1 MHKRNKSKNKSEN
14 MMPIQKIIIT
24 AVSGAVGTVISVLL
38 TLIFSVVLSKSPTL
52 SDKSGVY
59 FIISVLLGGFVCGV
73 ISSRKSRLKGIVAG
87 ALSSLFF
94 CLFIFALMLIFSHG
108 QLIQQTAFLAAATVI
123 LCVIGGICGAN
134 MKRRK

>member
-1 MHKRNKSKNKSEN
+1 MHKRNKSKSKSEN

-59 FIISVLLGGFVCGV
+59 FIISVLLGGFVC
-73 ISSRKSRLKGIVAG
+73 
-87 ALSSLFF
+87 
-94 CLFIFALMLIFSHG
+94 
-108 QLIQQTAFLAAATVI
+108 
-123 LCVIGGICGAN
+123 
-134 MKRRK
+134 

>member
-1 MHKRNKSKNKSEN
+1 MHKRNKSKNKSES

-24 AVSGAVGTVISVLL
+24 AVSGAAGTIISVLL
-38 TLIFSVVLSKSPTL
+38 TLIFSAVLSKSPAL
-52 SDKSGVY
+52 SDKLGIY
-59 FIISVLLGGFVCGV
+59 FIISVLLGGFFCGL

-108 QLIQQTAFLAAATVI
+108 QLSSQTAFLAVAMII
-123 LCVIGGICGAN
+123 LCVVGGICGAN